1 MYYTA
6 RAIKIFTVA
15 SIILFIIFVLLSSK
29 AILLFLPGDITFED
43 IDLAQGMCANLL
55 SGTIVAVIIYAISY
69 KEQKDKLVD
78 SYLKNVIHIIK
89 YSNIKNE
96 ALKSIKNIA
105 SSSDAYNMVNSQDF
119 LASVGTLETFTKLS
133 RERAFSFAENK
144 DNFYPV
150 IQTKTNM
157 MHQSAFQE
165 IDNAFFN
172 SPNSIYYTI
181 HYTIQLIENKIKVEM
196 MKGASQSTSSNGDSK
211 EAENAGILKKEL
223 ISIID
228 LHKPSL
234 EQSVEELSKLGY
246 ELSELAGK
254 TKQWNSFLSAPTA

>member
-6 RAIKIFTVA
+6 RAIKLFVA
-15 SIILFIIFVLLSSK
+15 ATILLFILFVLLSSK
-29 AILLFLPGDITFED
+29 KILLFFPGDITIED
-43 IDLAQGMCANLL
+43 IRLAQGMCANLL

-89 YSNIKNE
+89 YSNIKNK
-96 ALKSIKNIA
+96 ALESIKNIA
-105 SSSDAYNMVNSQDF
+105 SSSEAYDMINSQEF

-144 DNFYPV
+144 DKFYPV
-150 IQTKTNM
+150 VQTKYNT
-157 MHQSAFQE
+157 MHQSALQK
-165 IDNAFFN
+165 IDSAFFN
-172 SPNSIYYTI
+172 SPNSIYYTV

-196 MKGASQSTSSNGDSK
+196 MKGTGQNISSDLYSK
-211 EAENAGILKKEL
+211 GLENASILKKEL
-223 ISIID
+223 ISVID
-228 LHKPSL
+228 SHKPSL

-246 ELSELAGK
+246 ALSELAGK
-254 TKQWNSFLSAPTA
+254 TKQWNSFLSAPTD